1 MVIEATRPASRILA
15 MLELL
20 QDRPGLSG
28 PQLANALGVTTRTI
42 RRYVTTLQDMGIPVE
57 PTAGRI
63 GGYWLRPGYR
73 MPPLMFSSD
82 EAIGLAVTLLTARV
96 SSEEQLPAPVANALA
111 KIERSLPQDLAK
123 RIATIRDGF
132 RMARDPWPDANA
144 FPNPE
149 VLAVVIQ
156 ASLAKQRLW
165 IRYGNYDGDQTSRD
179 VDPWGVLFL
188 DGRWYLHG
196 WCLLRTGPRTFRIDR
211 IRRVDM
217 LQDDACAPPDG
228 FDIEEAV
235 LRSIAMTRAGGDFD
249 LRIEATAAEVR
260 RYLPPQMAIVEDL
273 PEGGVRAWGTTD
285 NIHWLAP
292 RLGALPFRFSVVGP
306 EPLKDELRKIGER
319 LQQAAGLH

>member
-1 MVIEATRPASRILA
+1 MVMEATRPASRILA

-20 QDRPGLSG
+20 QDRPGMSG
-28 PQLANALGVTTRTI
+28 PQLANSLGVTSRTI

-73 MPPLMFSSD
+73 MPPLMFSSE
-82 EAIGLAVTLLTARV
+82 EAIGLAVTLLTTRV
-96 SSEEQLPAPVANALA
+96 SGEDELPTPVANALA
-111 KIERSLPQDLAK
+111 KIERTLPQELAG
-123 RIATIRDGF
+123 RIRTIREGF
-132 RMARDPWPDANA
+132 RMARNPWSEDSA

-156 ASLAKQRLW
+156 SSLAHRRCW
-165 IRYGNYDGDQTSRD
+165 VRYGRPDGDQTSRD

-188 DGRWYLHG
+188 DGRWYMHG
-196 WCLLRTGPRTFRIDR
+196 WCHLRQGSRTFRIDR

-217 LQDDACAPPDG
+217 LPDGFDPPPD

-235 LRSIAMTRAGGDFD
+235 LQSIAQSRSGGTFD
-249 LRIEATAAEVR
+249 LRVEAPLADVR
-260 RYLPPQMAIVEDL
+260 MFLPPQIAILEPL

-285 NIHWLAP
+285 NVHWLAP
-292 RLGALPFRFSVVGP
+292 RLSALPFPFTVVGP
-306 EPLKDELRKIGER
+306 DALKAALREIGER
-319 LQQAAGLH
+319 MLRAAGA